1 MEAFRATPEAELP
14 AEDDEGFDLYI
25 FDSTALPNPL
35 PAADLLIINPQ
46 PTASGGEESEEA
58 ADLISV
64 TGVFSDTNVT
74 RLADSPLLQFVDWSN
89 IHVRRA
95 QLVSAPWAQPLVSA
109 EGGPLLLIGE
119 RSGYRIAIL
128 TFRLQDSD
136 LPLQIAFPVLMA
148 NITGWLNPGRAFDA
162 PTGLSPGS
170 PVNITPGAG
179 TTHVLVEK
187 PDGSL
192 WTIEVGEEA
201 IIFAETDQPG
211 LYQVNL
217 RDNAPGRPGVDQ
229 PAGSFAV
236 NLFVP
241 AESAIA
247 PAPAIRLGQTTL
259 ETAEKEDVGQ
269 RELWPWLAVLAF
281 IVLLVEWWVYHR
293 GTRLPRP
300 SLRDLDTVRQRLTR
314 RN

>member
-1 MEAFRATPEAELP
+1 
-14 AEDDEGFDLYI
+14 
-25 FDSTALPNPL
+25 
-35 PAADLLIINPQ
+35 
-46 PTASGGEESEEA
+46 
-58 ADLISV
+58 
-64 TGVFSDTNVT
+64 
-74 RLADSPLLQFVDWSN
+74 
-89 IHVRRA
+89 
-95 QLVSAPWAQPLVSA
+95 
-109 EGGPLLLIGE
+109 
-119 RSGYRIAIL
+119 
-128 TFRLQDSD
+128 
-136 LPLQIAFPVLMA
+136 
-148 NITGWLNPGRAFDA
+148 
-162 PTGLSPGS
+162 
-170 PVNITPGAG
+170 
-179 TTHVLVEK
+179 LVEK
-187 PDGSL
+187 PDESL

-211 LYQVNL
+211 LYQVSL
-217 RDNAPGRPGVDQ
+217 RDSASSGPGVDQ

-236 NLFVP
+236 NLFAP

-269 RELWPWLAVLAF
+269 RELWPWLAALAF